1 MYFLIVMQTKKSD
14 KVIAVSHN
22 TIVNETIANT
32 SSFPSSTYTIV
43 KNFSLL
49 IYFPE
54 VSF

>member
-32 SSFPSSTYTIV
+32 SSFLSSMYTIV
-43 KNFSLL
+43 KNFLL
-49 IYFPE
+49 LVYFPE
-54 VSF
+54 VGF